1 MRIPIA
7 LQQLPSVRMEQ
18 PNGKQMAYD
27 RVPHCEI
34 GIVQEVSPIT
44 FHSSTSKASNNKYQ
58 YTVAVSQ
65 T

>member
-1 MRIPIA
+1 
-7 LQQLPSVRMEQ
+7 MEQ